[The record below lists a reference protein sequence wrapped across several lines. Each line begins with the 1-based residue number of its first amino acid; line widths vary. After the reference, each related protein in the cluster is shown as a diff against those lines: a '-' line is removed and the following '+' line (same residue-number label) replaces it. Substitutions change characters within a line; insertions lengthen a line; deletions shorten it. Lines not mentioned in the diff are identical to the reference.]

1 MANEDLA
8 ASSKAF
14 LDADVSKRILGRPP
28 WFTYETD
35 PSGRVFTRCLAHNSP
50 ILVITPG
57 LPDFSADGVDEAAV
71 TKLLGEIQKDSDLFK
86 DGAETKTAEEKNEAI
101 NDSINKALDNMMTN
115 MKDNRYYRFKP
126 TPKEY
131 LYILNSM
138 ITRMNTRLATGDFR
152 PEPVQITGTESW
164 YGINILCTNKT
175 SISESASN
183 EYGDSMLDAVQ
194 KTLSDKMREVG
205 FIFDGMFNEGTKEV
219 NGTTAAKENTLDSMM
234 GGLMKGAGATI
245 NGERLMLPKIW
256 KNSSFDKSYSLDFEF
271 QSVYGD
277 IPSIFE
283 HVFKPYLAILALALP
298 RQTGLSSFKNPF
310 LVRIESP
317 GWFNIECGII
327 ESIQVTRAP
336 DPEDWSKDG
345 LCKKIKV
352 NMSVRDIY
360 PSLMLSYS
368 TYSLNSNIGM
378 AEYLDSLAGISV
390 DTQQMVNIKRAMS
403 DVIGGVLGTTDSFI
417 DVKIQQAKE
426 LLSKVSFGNIVL
438 K

>member
-1 MANEDLA
+1 MADITG
-8 ASSKAF
+8 SSKAF

-35 PSGRVFTRCLAHNSP
+35 PSGRVFTRCLAHNAP

-57 LPDFSADGVDEAAV
+57 LPDFSADGVDEKSVKAI
-71 TKLLGEIQKDSDLFK
+71 LDDIEQDSELFK
-86 DGAETKTAEEKNEAI
+86 DAKESSTGSEKNAAL
-101 NDSINKALDNMMTN
+101 NDSINKALENMMTN
-115 MKDNRYYRFKP
+115 MKDNRYYRFRP

-138 ITRMNTRLATGDFR
+138 MTRMNTRLNTGNFI
-152 PEPVQITGTESW
+152 PEKVDIGIQSGSW
-164 YGINILCTNKT
+164 YGINIYCTNKT
-175 SISESASN
+175 TIGESASN
-183 EYGDSMLDAVQ
+183 SYGDSMLESVQ
-194 KTLSDKMREVG
+194 KSLSDKMREVG
-205 FIFDGMFNEGTKEV
+205 FMFDGAFNEGTKEV

-245 NGERLMLPKIW
+245 NGEKLMLPKIW
-256 KNSSFDKSYSLDFEF
+256 KDSSFDKSYNLDFEF
-271 QSVYGD
+271 QSIYGD

-283 HVFKPYLAILALALP
+283 HVFKPYLALLALALP

-327 ESIQVTRAP
+327 ESIQITRAP
-336 DPEDWSKDG
+336 EESDWSKDG

-352 NMSVRDIY
+352 SMSVRDIY

-368 TYSLNSNIGM
+368 TIALNSNIGM
-378 AEYLDSLAGISV
+378 AEYLDSLAGITIQ
-390 DTQQMVNIKRAMS
+390 DQQIVNIKRAMS
-403 DVIGGVLGTTDSFI
+403 DFIGGSLGSVDAYLEA
-417 DVKIQQAKE
+417 KQAGARE
-426 LLSKVSFGNIVL
+426 FLQRASFGLI

>member
-1 MANEDLA
+1 MANEDLK
-8 ASSKAF
+8 ASSKAY

-57 LPDFSADGVDEAAV
+57 LPDFSAEGVDKAAV
-71 TKLLGEIQKDSDLFK
+71 EKLLGDIQEDSDLFR
-86 DGAETKTAEEKNEAI
+86 DSSDAKTAEEKNKAL
-101 NDSINKALDNMMTN
+101 NDSANKALQNMMTN

-138 ITRMNTRLATGDFR
+138 ITRMNTRLNTGSYVPDS
-152 PEPVQITGTESW
+152 VQITGTESW

-183 EYGDSMLDAVQ
+183 EYGDSMLDSVQ
-194 KTLSDKMREVG
+194 KTLSDKAREIG
-205 FIFDGMFNEGTKEV
+205 FIFDGAFNEGTKEV
-219 NGTTAAKENTLDSMM
+219 DGTTAAKENTLNAMM
-234 GGLMKGAGATI
+234 GSLMQGAGATI
-245 NGERLMLPKIW
+245 NGERLVLPRIW
-256 KNSSFDKSYSLDFEF
+256 KNSSFDKSYNLDFEF

-310 LVRIESP
+310 IVRIESP

-352 NMSVRDIY
+352 SMSVRDIY

-368 TYSLNSNIGM
+368 TMALNSNIGM
-378 AEYLDSLAGISV
+378 AEYLDSLAGITV
-390 DTQQMVNIKRAMS
+390 DDRQMVNIKRAMS
-403 DVIGGVLGTTDSFI
+403 DVIGGVLGTTDSFLSTSL
-417 DVKIQQAKE
+417 QEAKA
-426 LLSKVSFGNIVL
+426 LLAKVSFGNIVL